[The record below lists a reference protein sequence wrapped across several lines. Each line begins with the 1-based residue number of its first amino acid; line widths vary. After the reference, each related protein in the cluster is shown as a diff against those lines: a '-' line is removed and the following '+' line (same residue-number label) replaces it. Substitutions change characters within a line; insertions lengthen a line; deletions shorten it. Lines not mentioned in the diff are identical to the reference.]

1 MGNRISS
8 SIGTVFFPFFETK
21 FLAFFI
27 MSTSGNI
34 CASIFLIIS
43 MLFIL
48 IIHLNGYIFQV
59 PEEPIFLMLY
69 LPLPVI
75 FTIGSVAWLYFTY
88 QGAMPGGYP
97 ISIDKLLEKK
107 DYKKLIAS
115 RTDQPNSSSNLE
127 TVDGSDPTLE

>member
-1 MGNRISS
+1 MGAEQQTEIPVRKKC
-8 SIGTVFFPFFETK
+8 ETK
-21 FLAFFI
+21 FFAFFI

-88 QGAMPGGYP
+88 QGAVPGGYP
-97 ISIDKLLEKK
+97 ISIEKLLEKK

-115 RTDQPNSSSNLE
+115 GTDKPNSSSTLD
-127 TVDGSDPTLE
+127 TVDGSDSALE